1 MDFAATIGRT
11 EHNSLEGLDEG
22 ATDTQGI
29 REQIVLT
36 RGLTRRYGNFTAV
49 DGIDLEVYSG
59 EVFGLL
65 GPNGAGKTTTIKMLV
80 TLLPLTEGQAWVG
93 GFDVSRQ
100 ADNVRRLLGYVPQAL
115 SADGNLTGRQ
125 NLEVFAKLYDVP
137 RAERRDRIDD
147 ALRFMG
153 LAETASK
160 LVSTYSGG
168 MVRRLEIAQTLIHRP
183 RLLFLD
189 EPTIGLD
196 PVARRA
202 VWEHLTSLREQY
214 GTTLFVTTHYM
225 EEAEELCTRIAIM
238 NRGKIVALGIPD
250 ALKEAVGAHDATL
263 EDAFAHFTGD
273 TLESGGTYRDVRQA
287 RRTAGRLR

>member
-1 MDFAATIGRT
+1 MDVTTGNGRSAHGSLEALEAATT
-11 EHNSLEGLDEG
+11 EAH
-22 ATDTQGI
+22 
-29 REQIVLT
+29 EQIVLT
-36 RGLTRRYGNFTAV
+36 KGLTRRYGDFTAV
-49 DGIDLEVYSG
+49 DGLDLEVRAG

-80 TLLPLTEGQAWVG
+80 TLLPPSAGHAWVG
-93 GFDVSRQ
+93 GYDVEKK

-153 LAETASK
+153 LDQAAHK

-202 VWEHLTSLREQY
+202 VWEHLTVLREQY

-238 NRGKIVALGIPD
+238 NRGKIVALGVPD
-250 ALKEAVGAHDATL
+250 ALIDAVGVDDATL

-273 TLESGGTYRDVRQA
+273 TIESGGTYRDVRQA